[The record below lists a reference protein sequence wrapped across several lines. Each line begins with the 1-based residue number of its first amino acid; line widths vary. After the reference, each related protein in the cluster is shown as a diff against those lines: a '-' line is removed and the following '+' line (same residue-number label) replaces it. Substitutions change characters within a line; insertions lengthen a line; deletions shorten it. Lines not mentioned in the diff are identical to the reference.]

1 MPASQ
6 VTHAPRQ
13 RLAQA
18 SIGAVHLGIPVEAV
32 VQAIALPDT
41 PSFLPRR
48 QGALRGVVDHLGSL
62 VPVVDLARW
71 VDLGQSAPSIDARI
85 LVLRDGGRTIG
96 LQVDAVGGLV
106 DIEAHH
112 FTRLHHDDNPEDV
125 FQTAVRSPDDGRV
138 LSLLEVGRLADLA
151 AAWSQVERG
160 DDAAGAASPAASIP
174 ATDTRTWALL
184 QTGAGRLAV
193 APGDL
198 AEVIPMPPLER
209 FGGAIDNAYCVWRG
223 RHLPVLA
230 AGTLIGADADG
241 GDDGLLAV
249 IEHGGLAL
257 GVPVR
262 AALHMAAIAGRGL
275 PSVDGVTAT
284 VFDADGLAIHLLDT
298 TRLFARFP
306 EAALSKPDAGMAAA
320 AGHRLDK
327 RAGNA
332 MAYLVFEADGLGATP
347 VAAVEQILPLAAPAG
362 ASMDW
367 RGTAISLVDLRG
379 AVSSGSASSAG
390 NVLVVRGAGRH
401 VGYLVT
407 RVHSLIPPGSG
418 QLYRMGAAGGEGL
431 EFITTGEGVEQA
443 SYRILDLA
451 GRTEGLVPTH

>member
-1 MPASQ
+1 
-6 VTHAPRQ
+6 
-13 RLAQA
+13 
-18 SIGAVHLGIPVEAV
+18 
-32 VQAIALPDT
+32 
-41 PSFLPRR
+41 
-48 QGALRGVVDHLGSL
+48 
-62 VPVVDLARW
+62 
-71 VDLGQSAPSIDARI
+71 
-85 LVLRDGGRTIG
+85 
-96 LQVDAVGGLV
+96 
-106 DIEAHH
+106 
-112 FTRLHHDDNPEDV
+112 V

-174 ATDTRTWALL
+174 APDTRTWALL

-209 FGGAIDNAYCVWRG
+209 FGGAIDSAYCVWRG

-230 AGTLIGADADG
+230 AGTLIGADTDG
-241 GDDGLLAV
+241 GGDGLLAV
-249 IEHGGLAL
+249 IEHGGLTL
-257 GVPVR
+257 GLPVR

-275 PSVDGVTAT
+275 PSLDGVTAT

-347 VAAVEQILPLAAPAG
+347 VAAVEQILPLPAPAG

-379 AVSSGSASSAG
+379 AASLGDAG
-390 NVLVVRGAGRH
+390 NVLVVRGAGHH

-407 RVHSLIPPGSG
+407 RVHSLIPPGTG
-418 QLYRMGAAGGEGL
+418 QLYRMGAANGEGL

-451 GRTEGLVPTH
+451 GRADGLVPMH